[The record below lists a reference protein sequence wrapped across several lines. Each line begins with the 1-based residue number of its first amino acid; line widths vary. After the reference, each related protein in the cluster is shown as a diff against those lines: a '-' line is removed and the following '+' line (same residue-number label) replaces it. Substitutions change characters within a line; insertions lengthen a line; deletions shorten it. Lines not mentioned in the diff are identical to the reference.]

1 MEVPA
6 GISISF
12 FVKAT
17 SGDRPTSSAEH
28 EMKATSG
35 DRSTSSAEHEMKAT
49 SGDRSTSSA
58 KHEMKAT
65 SGDRPTSSAKREM
78 KARYCSGAAVSGM
91 TQTEGWDTL
100 ARMGN
105 HKRRQ
110 AN

>member
-17 SGDRPTSSAEH
+17 SGDRP
-28 EMKATSG
+28 
-35 DRSTSSAEHEMKAT
+35 TSSAEHEMKAT